1 MMPREYNSVEE
12 DILKRTIT
20 KWETHSVDFE
30 VSGCK
35 VIKHRDNKTGAMMCL
50 LCLIITS
57 KDIELL
63 RRDIHL
69 EDADFSPHM
78 TVLEAFFH

>member
-12 DILKRTIT
+12 DILKRTLT

-30 VSGCK
+30 LCGCK
-35 VIKHRDNKTGAMMCL
+35 CIKHRDNKTGAMMCL

-63 RRDIHL
+63 RRDLQL